1 MATEDARKLFVAGL
15 PESITEE
22 VLRQIFEATGG
33 KVVEVS
39 LPRERATGKVRGF
52 GFVTFSTSEE
62 ANRARDELDGSLQ
75 AGRSISVRPFSSEPP
90 KRGER
95 TEMRSDSPMGPG
107 GGGGGGGGPGGASED
122 RTLYVGNLP
131 YDTSQQELTQ
141 FLTELGVGPVA
152 RIHLPT
158 GPDGRMRGFGFVTLG
173 TAEAAQAALGLLNNA
188 DIRGRRLMINIAHP
202 RGDRPSMGPGGDR
215 SRPPPPMGGPRY
227 PTEPPMS
234 FEGGGGPR
242 EGGRTAP
249 PPEGDSWD
257 SRPKKKKVKGATPG
271 RERPGDERK
280 RGGGSSWRS
289 LADSDDED

>member
-1 MATEDARKLFVAGL
+1 
-15 PESITEE
+15 
-22 VLRQIFEATGG
+22 
-33 KVVEVS
+33 
-39 LPRERATGKVRGF
+39 
-52 GFVTFSTSEE
+52 
-62 ANRARDELDGSLQ
+62 
-75 AGRSISVRPFSSEPP
+75 
-90 KRGER
+90 
-95 TEMRSDSPMGPG
+95 MRSEAPMAAT
-107 GGGGGGGGPGGASED
+107 GASED

-141 FLTELGVGPVA
+141 FLTDLGVGPVA

-173 TAEAAQAALGLLNNA
+173 TADAAQAALSVLNNA

-202 RGDRPSMGPGGDR
+202 RGASPSTPPGADR
-215 SRPPPPMGGPRY
+215 SRAPSGMGGAPRY

-234 FEGGGGPR
+234 FESGGGGGAR

-249 PPEGDSWD
+249 PAEGDWAD
-257 SRPKKKKVKGATPG
+257 RPKKKKVKGATPG

>member
-1 MATEDARKLFVAGL
+1 
-15 PESITEE
+15 

-95 TEMRSDSPMGPG
+95 SEMRSDSAMGP
-107 GGGGGGGGPGGASED
+107 GGGGGGPGGASED

-173 TAEAAQAALGLLNNA
+173 TADAAQSALGLLNNA

-234 FEGGGGPR
+234 FESGGGPR